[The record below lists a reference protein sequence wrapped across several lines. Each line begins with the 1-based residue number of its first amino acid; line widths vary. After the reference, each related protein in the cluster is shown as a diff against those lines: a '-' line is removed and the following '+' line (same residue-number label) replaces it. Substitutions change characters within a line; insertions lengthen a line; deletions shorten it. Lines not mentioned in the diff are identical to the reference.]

1 MSRYRGTKGNTAV
14 NPGES
19 PGLPVAAQAKR
30 VLVVDDEPGIRTLLA
45 QLLSGAGY
53 VVDMAKDGA
62 DAWAMLQKRP
72 YAAVILDLKM
82 PGNGG
87 EALYQQL
94 KSVNEILARRVIFIT
109 GDIVNHAE
117 REFVSATGNPIIEK
131 PFDLNTLQQLLESL
145 FDDES

>member
-1 MSRYRGTKGNTAV
+1 MSRYQSARGRASA
-14 NPGES
+14 NPEES
-19 PGLPVAAQAKR
+19 HGLPVAAQAKR

-45 QLLSGAGY
+45 QHLSRVGY
-53 VVDMAKDGA
+53 VVDMAQDGS
-62 DAWAMLQKRP
+62 DAWAMLQKRA

-82 PGNGG
+82 PGDGG

-94 KSVNEILARRVIFIT
+94 KSVNGILARRVIFIT

-117 REFVSATGNPIIEK
+117 REFVAATGNPIIEK

-145 FDDES
+145 LND

>member
-1 MSRYRGTKGNTAV
+1 MSRYQGTKDRTAA

-19 PGLPVAAQAKR
+19 PGLPEAAQAKR

-45 QLLSGAGY
+45 QLLSRAGY
-53 VVDMAKDGA
+53 VVDMAQDGS

-72 YAAVILDLKM
+72 YAALILDLKM

-94 KSVNEILARRVIFIT
+94 KRVNEILARRVIFIT

-117 REFVSATGNPIIEK
+117 REFVAATGNPIIEK
-131 PFDLNTLQQLLESL
+131 PFDLNTLQQQLQSLLN
-145 FDDES
+145 D